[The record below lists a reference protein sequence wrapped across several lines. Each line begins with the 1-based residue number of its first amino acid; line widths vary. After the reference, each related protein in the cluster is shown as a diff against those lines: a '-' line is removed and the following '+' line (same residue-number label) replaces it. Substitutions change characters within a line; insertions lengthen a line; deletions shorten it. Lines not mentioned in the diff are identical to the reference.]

1 MAATSFRE
9 RRERRPGLSPLP
21 MIDFVLTLLVLGT
34 ASLTAQM
41 LQQAVLDAAVDREL
55 SSQRSFWGDRASE
68 LCVPPPQEPPLVPS
82 HGVLDLAGGLEALR
96 HFRDGTWVSYRD
108 CMEERVEVIPEELL
122 RFSFN
127 RSDAFD
133 MPPEAVEQAKNK
145 IVALVDSHR
154 DRRLILVRGHTDRKG
169 TDEYN
174 YALSADRAW
183 YVGRIVLAHLSAQGL
198 VPGRDVELIPE
209 GLGKSRPV
217 DRRPD
222 ESDEAFDSR
231 CRRIE
236 LAFQRIRGGTSRP

>member
-1 MAATSFRE
+1 M
-9 RRERRPGLSPLP
+9 PV
-21 MIDFVLTLLVLGT
+21 IDFVITLLVLGT
-34 ASLTAQM
+34 ASLAAQT
-41 LQQAVLDAAVDREL
+41 LQRAVLGAAVDREL
-55 SSQRSFWGDRASE
+55 SSQRSFWGDRVTE
-68 LCVPPPQEPPLVPS
+68 LCVPPPEAPPTPGR
-82 HGVLDLAGGLEALR
+82 GVLELARGLEALR
-96 HFRDGTWVSYRD
+96 DFRDGTWASYRD
-108 CMEERVEVIPEELL
+108 CVEERVEVIPEDLL

-133 MPPEAVEQAKNK
+133 MPPEAIEQAKNK
-145 IVALVDSHR
+145 IRALVDSHR
-154 DRRLILVRGHTDRKG
+154 DRRRILVRGHTDRKG

-198 VPGRDVELIPE
+198 IPGRDVELIPE

-217 DRRPD
+217 DRRPG

-236 LAFQRIRGGTSRP
+236 LAFQRIRGGSGRP